1 MKFIQLSKFL
11 GKVRNDLGVQLLT
24 LYSLFVI
31 PIVIGALYFDQ
42 VAGDRLRHEI
52 MGADLALARAIAQ
65 ETNTIIENA
74 LIAVEQLAE
83 YPAVEEVR
91 TDEMLEIFGNF
102 QSGRPDVNL
111 VYRLGP
117 DGLMIAHYPIGP
129 NTTVGTDFSFRE
141 YFQRAQKSV
150 WAFVSLGRISPTTEQ
165 PVATAVMPLWDG
177 DIFLGVVATNI
188 KLQSLSNT
196 LESITRE
203 YQQETELQV
212 VILDGGGKVIAN
224 PAPSYLL
231 TDYLA
236 LQPELA
242 AAVLGGSSGN
252 VVAQDEN
259 GVETLFSYVPVP
271 SAGWGVV
278 ISRPTSV
285 AFATP
290 DAFHR
295 GVLLMSGVFLAIGV
309 FFWVVLNNRVLAPLE
324 TLAAYSQRVGREVPA
339 PEAEDALDSLCQ
351 RSDQLGHLVR
361 SFRRMERAI
370 QARIQELATLL
381 ETSQAVVSSLDSQVV
396 LNRILEQV
404 ERLLGIEKSAI
415 VAPDDQRGVFVA
427 KASRGLSPR
436 YAEGLVIYPDEST
449 SVTMRALHTAEPIV
463 IQDTQTD
470 PSFEIYRPRAAA
482 EGYRA
487 FAAIPLQ
494 TQHANPAALV
504 LYSPEAH
511 VFTEN
516 YIGLLVNFANQA
528 AMAIENA
535 ELYSHSDARLQEQTR
550 RLEALIQSLDVGLVL
565 EDLDGKVLYVNR
577 SISELVSTS
586 ADLLTGSSVARLYER
601 ILSGS
606 ETRQADLEKVQTL
619 LSENTERE
627 ITLSLEIGARP
638 RILRLKGFTVN
649 DSEGML
655 LGRGQILQDITRDYE
670 LDRMKSS
677 LIATVSHEL
686 RTPLAAIK
694 GYATTLLAE
703 DVDWEQQ
710 AQVEFIQVISDEADR
725 LSELVNNLLD
735 MSRIEAGNLVL
746 ARRYCDLK
754 EIIYRGV
761 SRAYPHPGER
771 IEYQFPEE
779 IPIVEADPQRL
790 EVVIRNLVEN
800 AAKYAQNDL
809 PIRVRVTVQETQVIV
824 RVEDEGPGI
833 PQNNYQHVFQSFYRM
848 ENGLTRRTPGVGLGL
863 AISRGFIAA
872 HHGEIWLE
880 PKAHGTIVA
889 FSLPLSPASHQAEGQ
904 ANRPPIG
911 AKE

>member
-1 MKFIQLSKFL
+1 
-11 GKVRNDLGVQLLT
+11 
-24 LYSLFVI
+24 
-31 PIVIGALYFDQ
+31 
-42 VAGDRLRHEI
+42 
-52 MGADLALARAIAQ
+52 
-65 ETNTIIENA
+65 
-74 LIAVEQLAE
+74 
-83 YPAVEEVR
+83 
-91 TDEMLEIFGNF
+91 
-102 QSGRPDVNL
+102 
-111 VYRLGP
+111 
-117 DGLMIAHYPIGP
+117 
-129 NTTVGTDFSFRE
+129 
-141 YFQRAQKSV
+141 
-150 WAFVSLGRISPTTEQ
+150 
-165 PVATAVMPLWDG
+165 
-177 DIFLGVVATNI
+177 
-188 KLQSLSNT
+188 
-196 LESITRE
+196 
-203 YQQETELQV
+203 
-212 VILDGGGKVIAN
+212 
-224 PAPSYLL
+224 
-231 TDYLA
+231 
-236 LQPELA
+236 
-242 AAVLGGSSGN
+242 
-252 VVAQDEN
+252 
-259 GVETLFSYVPVP
+259 
-271 SAGWGVV
+271 
-278 ISRPTSV
+278 
-285 AFATP
+285 
-290 DAFHR
+290 
-295 GVLLMSGVFLAIGV
+295 MSGVFLVIGV
-309 FFWVVLNNRVLAPLE
+309 FFWAVLNNRVLSPLE
-324 TLAAYSQRVGREVPA
+324 KLAAYSQQVGQEVRA
-339 PEAEDALDSLCQ
+339 AAEDDALDALSQ
-351 RSDQLGHLVR
+351 RSDQLGYLVR

-404 ERLLGIEKSAI
+404 ERLLGIKKSAI
-415 VAPDDQRGVFVA
+415 VALDDRRGVFVA

-436 YAEGLVIYPDEST
+436 YAEGLVINPDEAT
-449 SVTMRALHTAEPIV
+449 SVTMRALHTGEPIV
-463 IQDTQTD
+463 IQDTLTD
-470 PSFEIYRPRAAA
+470 PSFEVYRPRAAA

-504 LYSPEAH
+504 LYSPEAQ

-565 EDLDGKVLYVNR
+565 EDLEGKVLYVNR
-577 SISELVSTS
+577 SISELVGTP
-586 ADLLTGSSVARLYER
+586 ADRLTGSSVEALYER

-606 ETRQADLEKVQTL
+606 DTQQADQEKVRAL
-619 LSENTERE
+619 LRENTERE
-627 ITLSLEIGARP
+627 ETFSLDFGARP

-649 DSEGML
+649 DSAGML

-710 AQVEFIQVISDEADR
+710 AQDEFIQVISDEADR

-746 ARRYCDLK
+746 ARRFCDLK
-754 EIIYRGV
+754 EVIYRGV

-771 IEYQFPEE
+771 IVYDFPAD
-779 IPIVEADPQRL
+779 IPTIEADPQRL

-800 AAKYAQNDL
+800 AAKYTQNNL
-809 PIRVRVTVQETQVIV
+809 PIQVRVAVQETQVIV

-833 PQNNYQHVFQSFYRM
+833 PKTDHKQVFQSFYRM

-880 PKAHGTIVA
+880 PKEHGTIVA
-889 FSLPLSPASHQAEGQ
+889 FSLPLSPAAYQLEG
-904 ANRPPIG
+904 RESGPSLG
-911 AKE
+911 ADK